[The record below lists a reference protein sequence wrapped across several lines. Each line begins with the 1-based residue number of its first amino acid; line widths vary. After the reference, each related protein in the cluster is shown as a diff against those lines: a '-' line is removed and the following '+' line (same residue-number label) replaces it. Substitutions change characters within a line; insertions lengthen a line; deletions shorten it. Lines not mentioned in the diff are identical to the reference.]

1 MSRALIMRETGSKIT
16 ANNDKITIAFD
27 HKIRLGPLHTLVEG
41 YLQLSRDQQRQLDDF
56 LESLLLQNEFKEEI
70 PVSSSSIPEILSLTD
85 LKTKKDR
92 ILCIVSNRANPNFL
106 TAREI
111 QELYQHYL
119 KEEIGISTIQTNLN
133 RLVESGLVERQENVN
148 PIEYRI
154 INQNSQKLPKIIL

>member
-1 MSRALIMRETGSKIT
+1 MRRALIMRETGSKIT

-27 HKIRLGPLHTLVEG
+27 RKIRLGPLHTLVEG
-41 YLQLSRDQQRQLDDF
+41 YLQLSRDQQRQIDD
-56 LESLLLQNEFKEEI
+56 LIETLLLHCEFKEETSI
-70 PVSSSSIPEILSLTD
+70 SSSSSPDIISLND

-111 QELYQHYL
+111 QELYHHYL

-154 INQNSQKLPKIIL
+154 NNQKSQKLPKIIL